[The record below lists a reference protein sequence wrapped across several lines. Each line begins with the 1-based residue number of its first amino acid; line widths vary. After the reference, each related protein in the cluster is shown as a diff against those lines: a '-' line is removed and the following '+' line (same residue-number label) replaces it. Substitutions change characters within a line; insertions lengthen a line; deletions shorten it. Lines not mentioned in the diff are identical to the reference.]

1 MKLAVIGAS
10 AGTGLEIIR
19 FALERGHGV
28 VALARRPV
36 PVPDQSNLVRLSGDA
51 CREVDVSRAVAGVDA
66 VIVALGRGM
75 NIGATTLFTDAGQ
88 VLIRVL
94 GANGSTAPVVVLSG
108 FGAGDSL
115 NYTSPLKRF
124 FFNLLLGRVYANKTA
139 AEALFAAS
147 GLNWTIVRPGVLTN
161 GPAKGV
167 YRVLPELSVGMRVG
181 SISRADVARFMVGE
195 AEAPKHTGK
204 YPVLTD

>member
-1 MKLAVIGAS
+1 MRLTVIGAS
-10 AGTGLEIIR
+10 AGTGLEITR
-19 FALERGHGV
+19 FALERGHVV

-36 PVPDQSNLVRLSGDA
+36 PVPDQAGLIRQSGDA
-51 CREVDVSRAVAGVDA
+51 CREEDVSRAVSGADA

-75 NIGATTLFTDAGQ
+75 NLGATTLFTDAGQ

-94 GANGSTAPVVVLSG
+94 KATGSIAPVVVLSG

-115 NYTSPLKRF
+115 NYVPPVKRF
-124 FFNLLLGRVYANKTA
+124 FFNLLLGRVYANKSA

-147 GLNWTIVRPGVLTN
+147 GLKWTIVRPGVLTN

-167 YRVLPELSVGMRVG
+167 YKVLPELTPGILVG

-195 AEAPKHTGK
+195 AETPKHAGV
-204 YPVLTD
+204 YPALTD